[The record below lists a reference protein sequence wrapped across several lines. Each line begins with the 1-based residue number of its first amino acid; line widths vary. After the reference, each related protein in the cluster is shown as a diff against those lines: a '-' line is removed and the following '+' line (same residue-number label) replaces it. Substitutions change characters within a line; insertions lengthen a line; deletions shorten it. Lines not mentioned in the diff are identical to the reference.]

1 MAQKLFV
8 NASVFLN
15 GRFQKNSLLIEDE
28 YIAANRKN
36 IKATGHCG
44 ILENIEASGNSK
56 NSVNAEVIDCT
67 VNTEV
72 IDCTGRKIVPGFVEL
87 HSHGAIGYDFNSASP
102 EELQKMLSWYA
113 SKGITSIVPTAMTE
127 TEECMTAA
135 MNRLSAMLAEQEGGS
150 LNGARIVGIRAEG
163 PFLGEDKRGAHDV
176 KMLRPATDDFYHALR
191 TASRGRL
198 SVLDIDPTG
207 PDAVEFIRRHRGEV
221 MFSLAHTSCDY
232 ALAKRM
238 NAEGVNHLTHL
249 FNAMNGLHHRE
260 PGMIG
265 ALADGSFFAEIICD
279 GLHVHPS
286 VLRLMFSALPHKLVM
301 ISDSMSAAGLGDG
314 EYTLGGKPVIVKDG
328 KATLADGTSTDHTPA
343 NSISTEGTLA
353 GSTTNLYDSLLKLI
367 AWGIAPNTAIAAATE
382 NAAKSVGLEKH
393 CGFLKQGCYA
403 DFLILNDNYEIEQI
417 WIAGKP
423 YCPSV

>member
-15 GRFQKNSLLIEDE
+15 GRFQKNSLLIENE
-28 YIAANRKN
+28 YVVANRKN
-36 IKATGHCG
+36 IKAPRDCEV
-44 ILENIEASGNSK
+44 LENIEASENSK
-56 NSVNAEVIDCT
+56 TSG
-67 VNTEV
+67 NTEV
-72 IDCTGRKIVPGFVEL
+72 IDCTGKKIIPGFVEI
-87 HSHGAIGYDFNSASP
+87 HSHGAIGYDFNSAGP
-102 EELQKMLSWYA
+102 EELRKMLSWYA
-113 SKGITSIVPTAMTE
+113 SKGITSIIPTVMTN
-127 TEECMTAA
+127 TEECMTAT

-163 PFLGEDKRGAHDV
+163 PFLGADKSGAHDV

-191 TASRGRL
+191 KASRGRL

-207 PDAVEFIRRHRGEV
+207 PDAVEFIRRHRDEV
-221 MFSLAHTSCDY
+221 ILSLAHTSCDY

-265 ALADGSFFAEIICD
+265 AFADGTFFAEIICD

-314 EYTLGGKPVIVKDG
+314 EYTLGGKPVFVKDG
-328 KATLADGTSTDHTPA
+328 KATLADVTSTDHAPA
-343 NSISTEGTLA
+343 NSISTDGAPADGTLA

-367 AWGIAPNTAIAAATE
+367 AWGIAPTAAIAAATE

-393 CGFLKQGCYA
+393 CGFLKKGCYA